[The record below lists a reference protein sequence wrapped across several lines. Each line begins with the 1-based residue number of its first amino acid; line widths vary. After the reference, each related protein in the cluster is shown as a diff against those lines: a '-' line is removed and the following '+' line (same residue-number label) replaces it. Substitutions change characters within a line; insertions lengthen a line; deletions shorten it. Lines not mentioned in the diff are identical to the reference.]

1 MAVQLKPNNADAL
14 YLLGQGLL
22 RSGDHAGAIVQW
34 RKAIEVR
41 PDYSEA
47 LYNLSRVLAKSDP
60 EEAKRL
66 QNQFEKLQAQE
77 HITDRAQTLGN
88 FALASAAAHDW
99 PQAIAQL
106 KEGIKVCGDCDALPL
121 LKKDI
126 GLIYCRSGDL
136 KAGRAE
142 LLEAQKLNTQDPEI
156 EQALRFLENADL
168 RLKSEHFRQ
177 WPSPEVSF
185 RYGDAYPRHT
195 YFFASLGQVRPLP
208 FNDPPI
214 RSERRELASFRT
226 PITVTGV
233 VSSSIR

>member
-1 MAVQLKPNNADAL
+1 MAVQLKPDNADAL

-22 RSGDHAGAIVQW
+22 RSGDHAGAIAQW

-41 PDYSEA
+41 PDFSEV
-47 LYNLSRVLAKSDP
+47 LYNLSRVYAKSDP

-66 QNQFEKLQAQE
+66 QNQFERLQAQE

-88 FALASAAAHDW
+88 FALASADAHNW

-106 KEGIKVCGDCDALPL
+106 KEAIRVCGDCDALPL

-142 LLEAQKLNTQDPEI
+142 LLEAQKLNARDLDI
-156 EQALRFLENADL
+156 EQALRFLENAN
-168 RLKSEHFRQ
+168 
-177 WPSPEVSF
+177 
-185 RYGDAYPRHT
+185 RH
-195 YFFASLGQVRPLP
+195 
-208 FNDPPI
+208 
-214 RSERRELASFRT
+214 
-226 PITVTGV
+226 
-233 VSSSIR
+233 